1 MISYEEFKEIVVKTL
16 ERDISSNQ
24 DQNSAISSR
33 ADQSLFIVAG
43 PGYKK
48 SGQGT
53 DVTYFKLGKRN

>member
-43 PGYKK
+43 PER
-48 SGQGT
+48 QP
-53 DVTYFKLGKRN
+53 